1 MNFRIALATFFVAL
15 GLITTAQNNS
25 SPYSIMGIGDIEKSS
40 LDRTTGTGHAGVAMY
55 SDRYMIAANPA
66 SYVNLYRDS
75 RIYKQ
80 FKSYNPFHFEVNTRF
95 RTTSFQGRTLANGQE
110 NVANDLQFKRIAMA
124 FKLRNNWAVSAG
136 LMPFSG
142 ANYSFFGTK
151 NVQGSPQTL
160 NTYNEGT
167 GSTNM
172 VYLANSF
179 RVSFGNNVD
188 STRKF
193 KNTVLNVGFQTSYLF
208 GQFNHKESIFSS
220 LTDSILVTETNS
232 FYTNPLLKFG
242 MQLHQQIGKSWL
254 IGIGATAGLQNNIA
268 AEESLKITDGNT
280 VLKETGRQ
288 TVRAFQIPS
297 TYTVGLNI
305 GYNAKYSLLVDYS
318 TQNWG
323 TTNYR
328 GVNYNLVNSN
338 RISGGFQL
346 TQNYQL
352 RDGSIYEKSFLQVGA
367 FYNKSYLKVAGEQIN
382 DYGFTLG
389 AGIQL
394 LGRDPRE
401 IGKLSLHLN
410 MEVGSRGT
418 TIKNLVKENYTQFGL
433 TLCYRDFWFT
443 NVKRYD

>member
-1 MNFRIALATFFVAL
+1 
-15 GLITTAQNNS
+15 
-25 SPYSIMGIGDIEKSS
+25 
-40 LDRTTGTGHAGVAMY
+40 
-55 SDRYMIAANPA
+55 
-66 SYVNLYRDS
+66 
-75 RIYKQ
+75 
-80 FKSYNPFHFEVNTRF
+80 
-95 RTTSFQGRTLANGQE
+95 
-110 NVANDLQFKRIAMA
+110 
-124 FKLRNNWAVSAG
+124 
-136 LMPFSG
+136 
-142 ANYSFFGTK
+142 
-151 NVQGSPQTL
+151 
-160 NTYNEGT
+160 
-167 GSTNM
+167 
-172 VYLANSF
+172 
-179 RVSFGNNVD
+179 
-188 STRKF
+188 
-193 KNTVLNVGFQTSYLF
+193 
-208 GQFNHKESIFSS
+208 
-220 LTDSILVTETNS
+220 
-232 FYTNPLLKFG
+232 

>member
-1 MNFRIALATFFVAL
+1 MNFKIAITTVFMAL
-15 GLITTAQNNS
+15 GFANFAQNNS

-40 LDRTTGTGHAGVAMY
+40 LDRTSGTGHAGVAMF

-66 SYVNLYRDS
+66 SYVNLNN
-75 RIYKQ
+75 K
-80 FKSYNPFHFEVNTRF
+80 FFHFEVNSRF
-95 RTTSFQGRTLANGQE
+95 KSTTFQGRTITNGQE
-110 NVANDLQFKRIAMA
+110 NQANDLQFKRIALA
-124 FKLRNNWAVSAG
+124 IKLKNNWAISAG

-160 NTYNEGT
+160 NTFNEGS

-172 VYLANSF
+172 VYLANSW
-179 RVSFGNNVD
+179 RVRFGNAKD
-188 STRKF
+188 SNRLF
-193 KNTVLNVGFQTSYLF
+193 KNSILNLGFQASYLF
-208 GQFNHKESIFSS
+208 GQFNHKESIFSN
-220 LTDSILVTETNS
+220 LTDSILVSETNT
-232 FYTNPLLKFG
+232 FYTNPLFKFG
-242 MQLHQQIGKSWL
+242 MQFHQQIGKSWMV
-254 IGIGATAGLQNNIA
+254 GIGATAGLQNNLA
-268 AEESLKITDGNT
+268 SEESYKITDGST
-280 VLKETGRQ
+280 ILKETGKQ
-288 TVRAFQIPS
+288 TINAFKIPS

-305 GYNAKYSLLVDYS
+305 SHNAKYALLLDYT

-328 GVNYNLVNSN
+328 GFNYSLVNSN
-338 RISGGFQL
+338 RVSGGFQF
-346 TQNYQL
+346 TKNYQL
-352 RDGSIYEKSFLQVGA
+352 RDGSIYEKSFFQIGA
-367 FYNKSYLKVAGEQIN
+367 FYNKSYLRVAGEQIN

-401 IGKLSLHLN
+401 IGKLSLHAN
-410 MEVGSRGT
+410 MEIGTRGT
-418 TIKNLVKENYTQFGL
+418 TIKNLVKENYTQFGI